1 MQAQKNN
8 GKRNPKVLFL
18 VTSFIRFKEDDSAWF
33 DYLRLC
39 AKEGVQYDVVAPHDR
54 EKSKGFEEIESVRI
68 HRFQYFFPRGAQRI
82 AYYGGMAHNIA
93 KSPAARLQLPFFM
106 LSFFLKAAWNVRE
119 HRIVHAMF
127 QPSEVVA
134 VVLKKLAGKPFV
146 IWVQRMVFGK
156 GITRWMQIWV
166 LKNCDHVF
174 FNSTFTRGEALKECK
189 PKSFSIL
196 HMGVDLAR
204 FRPMDKGEIRKKL
217 GLPENAKVVF
227 AVGRFVEKKGFEY
240 LIGAMRLLKT
250 KGVVCA
256 IGGFGPLEGEFKEAA
271 EKAGLAGSVI
281 FPGKLSNK
289 EDVPFWINA
298 ADIFV
303 VPSIVDSNGET
314 ETLGIVAIE
323 GIACGRPVIASAVGG
338 LVDVVKD
345 GFNGF
350 LVKQKSAE
358 QIAGKIDLL
367 FGKKGLIEKLGK
379 NARAYAEENFSE
391 RQAVEKTMRVYREI
405 LEK

>member
-1 MQAQKNN
+1 
-8 GKRNPKVLFL
+8 
-18 VTSFIRFKEDDSAWF
+18 
-33 DYLRLC
+33 
-39 AKEGVQYDVVAPHDR
+39 
-54 EKSKGFEEIESVRI
+54 
-68 HRFQYFFPRGAQRI
+68 
-82 AYYGGMAHNIA
+82 
-93 KSPAARLQLPFFM
+93 
-106 LSFFLKAAWNVRE
+106 
-119 HRIVHAMF
+119 MF

-391 RQAVEKTMRVYREI
+391 RQAVEKTMRVYEKI
-405 LEK
+405 LGE